1 MDWTDRMKKAMTDL
15 QSACKENEEWN
26 DCWECPFKRFC
37 DVLEETEN
45 GNPEEWDLEK
55 LFEQG

>member
-55 LFEQG
+55 LFE